1 MKAEGAGQ
9 YADSWKDNCS
19 INDWEEEKW
28 CFQVQGFDGQEES
41 RCGCVMIS
49 FFCGC
54 KLTYMS
60 LKRVMRRQ
68 QTGDTGMLRQYSS
81 NRAGREAR
89 SQRNGRR
96 EGGIEELTVKGHGS
110 SDAGDPDKRRNGD
123 DWTGDEAGW
132 PR

>member
-1 MKAEGAGQ
+1 MKGLEQDKDAESMMLV
-9 YADSWKDNCS
+9 YRKRTR
-19 INDWEEEKW
+19 EE
-28 CFQVQGFDGQEES
+28 GRRSDGSLS
-41 RCGCVMIS
+41 RLG
-49 FFCGC
+49 
-54 KLTYMS
+54 MS
-60 LKRVMRRQ
+60 PRRVMRRQ

-110 SDAGDPDKRRNGD
+110 SDAGDPDKGRNGD
-123 DWTGDEAGW
+123 DWTGGEAEW